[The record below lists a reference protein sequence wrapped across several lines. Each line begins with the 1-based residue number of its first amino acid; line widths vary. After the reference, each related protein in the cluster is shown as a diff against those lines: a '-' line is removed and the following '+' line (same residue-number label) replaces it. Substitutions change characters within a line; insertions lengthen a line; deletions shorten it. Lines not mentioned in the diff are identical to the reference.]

1 MKHFLKISLTVF
13 ATLLLTLSCS
23 EYEHELDTRD
33 FFEGKW
39 EVKQVGFINNSNQRN
54 VSNVVPPVG
63 CPLTSFD
70 TFTFTQGGSLQREI
84 FSFENDLC
92 ASDVINGQFQRTS
105 KNVSMTFTL
114 PNETEPTTINAT
126 IVQLTPT
133 TLEFVYTQ
141 NNQLQI
147 WVMQRVQQ

>member
-1 MKHFLKISLTVF
+1 MKHFLKISLSVF
-13 ATLLLTLSCS
+13 AFLFLVTSCS
-23 EYEHELDTRD
+23 QYEHELDARD

-39 EVKQVGFINNSNQRN
+39 EVKQVGFITNANQRN

-70 TFTFTQGGSLQREI
+70 TFTFTQGGGLQREI
-84 FSFENDLC
+84 FSFANEEC
-92 ASDVINGQFQRTS
+92 SRSVINGQYQRTS
-105 KNVSMTFTL
+105 RNVAMTFTV
-114 PNETEPTTINAT
+114 PGETEPTTVDAT

-141 NNQLQI
+141 NNQLRI
-147 WVMQRVQQ
+147 WVMQRAQ